1 MSEFIP
7 TEKGVPIRQPSTA
20 NLMIDSADR
29 ADPTTGSFSLQPSAF
44 NFQIQRSNA
53 LMNGFFTRI
62 GISEVVM
69 EWSEP
74 NIRYDLS
81 NNFIKVNT
89 ASSGTVNLYFV
100 DISGVNTFGSSFY
113 NVAECL
119 DAIVATANAAGTVG
133 TWSVV
138 TTSGVPTLTFS
149 VGVAILDCALA
160 RQLGLS
166 ISPSTTIR
174 LLSNRIITPDLR
186 QYRYIDITC
195 DDLTYNQEL
204 KDSSTAP
211 STKNVLNRWYFAWDN
226 PATDDK
232 YGFPIEMGYN
242 EFVARRIY
250 NPPKQIKW
258 SPNQPL
264 GNLRFT
270 VYGDDGLIVNQYAT
284 PSARTGR
291 INYNTNWLAT
301 LQVSEV

>member
-1 MSEFIP
+1 MSEFVP
-7 TEKGVPIRQPSTA
+7 VEKAAPIRQPSTA

-29 ADPTTGSFSLQPSAF
+29 ADPITGTFTTQPSAF
-44 NFQIQRSNA
+44 NFQIQRNNA

-62 GISEVVM
+62 GVSEVVM

-74 NIRYDLS
+74 NIRTDLS
-81 NNFIKVNT
+81 NNFLLVNT
-89 ASSGTVNLYFV
+89 ASVATTALFIG
-100 DISGVNTFGSSFY
+100 GSAAFY

-119 DAIVATANAAGTVG
+119 DAIVAAANTLGTIG

-138 TTSGVPTLTFS
+138 TTSGTPTLTS
-149 VGVAILDCALA
+149 TVAFACPDCYLA
-160 RQLGLS
+160 RQLGIA
-166 ISPSTTIR
+166 ISATVRTTSR
-174 LLSNRIITPDLR
+174 PVITPDLR
-186 QYRYIDITC
+186 QYRYVDITC

-211 STKNVLNRWYFAWDN
+211 YPKNVLNRWYFAWDT
-226 PATDDK
+226 PAPDDK

-250 NPPKQIKW
+250 NPPKQVRW
-258 SPNQPL
+258 MPNQPI
-264 GNLRFT
+264 GNLAFK
-270 VYGDDGLIVNQYAT
+270 VYGDNGLIVTQYAT
-284 PSARTGR
+284 PSTRTGR